1 MMTNYKTIYTIVDT
15 ETNEFVSINNKAA
28 WTKVGNAKNAWNMAH
43 RWMPGP
49 LYFSEQTRY
58 VIKAIE
64 CKEQQ

>member
-1 MMTNYKTIYTIVDT
+1 MMTNYKMIYTIVDT

-28 WTKVGNAKNAWNMAH
+28 WTKVGNAKNAWNMAV
-43 RWMPGP
+43 RWTSNGS
-49 LYFSEQTRY
+49 YFSEQTRY